1 MARDLG
7 INICWFHKNHYD
19 IPKSRIQDVM
29 ERCTVVSPKDIVRII
44 KGEYE
49 IKEHSNSIEGAA
61 STKEIY

>member
-19 IPKSRIQDVM
+19 IPKGRIQDVM
-29 ERCTVVSPKDIVRII
+29 KRCTVVSPKDIVRII

-49 IKEHSNSIEGAA
+49 TKEHSNSIEGSA
-61 STKEIY
+61 STQEIH